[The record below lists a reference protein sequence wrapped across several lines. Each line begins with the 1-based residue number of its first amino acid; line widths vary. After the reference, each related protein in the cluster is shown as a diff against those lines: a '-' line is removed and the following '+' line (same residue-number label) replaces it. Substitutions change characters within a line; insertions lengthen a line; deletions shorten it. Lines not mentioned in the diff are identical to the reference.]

1 MVDEYFVIDSKRK
14 QKKTILH
21 VCREYRPIVYVSQ
34 RHLQTRILFWENF
47 SFINISICKMSIQKE
62 NQIFFF
68 FVYHHVIYH
77 VIIVSNYNANIFIIN
92 SVTFIWINKI
102 YAGKKSSFF
111 CFQWKYSM
119 FFFLKMSKR
128 HWSLNE

>member
-1 MVDEYFVIDSKRK
+1 MNILSLIPKENKKKQFYMFV
-14 QKKTILH
+14 
-21 VCREYRPIVYVSQ
+21 
-34 RHLQTRILFWENF
+34 ENTDQLCMF
-47 SFINISICKMSIQKE
+47 HKDICKHVFYFGK
-62 NQIFFF
+62 IFHSLTYPFAKCPYKKKIKYFF